1 MPNLY
6 NLQKQAKFKLTE
18 YIEMMQSLINFLNLD
33 LGRDKPY
40 FVKTTLILQNSFD
53 NFRLKLS
60 TTSRVSQL
68 VLTVRILLETCWVSR
83 MHHTSYMG
91 LLKNKL
97 VWWINKSN
105 TINGTPTAYTSIAR
119 SLFVHLLVRLHNK
132 NNTINGTP
140 TAYSSI
146 ARPLFFLYFMTIP

>member
-1 MPNLY
+1 MEYSSVLYISERGQPKDHTSLSCFYFLLQSQDSLMILQYSWFNSGQNLPNLY

-40 FVKTTLILQNSFD
+40 FVKTTPILQNSFD

-60 TTSRVSQL
+60 TTSWVSQL
-68 VLTVRILLETCWVSR
+68 VLTVRILLETCCVSR

-97 VWWINKSN
+97 V
-105 TINGTPTAYTSIAR
+105 
-119 SLFVHLLVRLHNK
+119 
-132 NNTINGTP
+132 
-140 TAYSSI
+140 
-146 ARPLFFLYFMTIP
+146 